1 MRVLQAVDLPRMDY
15 GAMGIGQG
23 IDAYVKVKF
32 AGAQLATKTLTVRGK
47 ELLHVDFNEMVRLA
61 ALCAVNS
68 VGFAW
73 GHTSLLLPAR
83 VCESPRMRRYTAR
96 RALARG

>member
-1 MRVLQAVDLPRMDY
+1 MLQAVDLPRMDY

-61 ALCAVNS
+61 ALCAATS
-68 VGFAW
+68 AGLAW
-73 GHTSLLLPAR
+73 GRDCIFLFCACLR
-83 VCESPRMRRYTAR
+83 VCMRGRVCASMCFVVR
-96 RALARG
+96 